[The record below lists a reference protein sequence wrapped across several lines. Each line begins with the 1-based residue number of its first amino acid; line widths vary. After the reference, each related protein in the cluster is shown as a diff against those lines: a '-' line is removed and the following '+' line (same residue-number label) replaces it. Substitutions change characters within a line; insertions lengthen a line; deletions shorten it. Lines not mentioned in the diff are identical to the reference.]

1 METLVCYPVQD
12 GVAETGVT
20 VKTLV
25 CHPVQDGVAETGV
38 SVAFTVKAMDAG
50 PVLARE
56 ALAVDAHVQAPEL
69 LEELFARGTRLL
81 LQRLPD
87 VWSGRVR
94 PGSFNN

>member
-1 METLVCYPVQD
+1 M
-12 GVAETGVT
+12 A
-20 VKTLV
+20 
-25 CHPVQDGVAETGV
+25 ATGV
-38 SVAFTVKAMDAG
+38 SVAFTVRAMDAG

-56 ALAVDAHVQAPEL
+56 AMAVDGHVQAPEL

-94 PGSFNN
+94 PGSFRDYAHLSC

>member
-1 METLVCYPVQD
+1 MCY
-12 GVAETGVT
+12 
-20 VKTLV
+20 
-25 CHPVQDGVAETGV
+25 PVQDGVAETGV

-56 ALAVDAHVQAPEL
+56 AMAVDAHMQAPEL

-87 VWSGRVR
+87 VWSGRVS
-94 PGSFNN
+94 PGSFGIIRMCDVDYVVPAENNQDGAR

>member
-1 METLVCYPVQD
+1 MRAWGACCRWLIRLPVF
-12 GVAETGVT
+12 T
-20 VKTLV
+20 
-25 CHPVQDGVAETGV
+25 CFRVQEGVAETGV

-56 ALAVDAHVQAPEL
+56 AMAVDAHVQAPEL

-87 VWSGRVR
+87 VWSGRV
-94 PGSFNN
+94 SS

>member
-1 METLVCYPVQD
+1 MCF
-12 GVAETGVT
+12 
-20 VKTLV
+20 
-25 CHPVQDGVAETGV
+25 PVQDGVAETGV

-56 ALAVDAHVQAPEL
+56 TMAVDAHVQAPEL

-87 VWSGRVR
+87 VWSGRVS
-94 PGSFNN
+94 PGGFGDCAHVSYWLSGCLLKKF